1 MVAITW
7 KITIFSA
14 VAVLQLACNRTEGSA
29 VQKENSAA
37 GVGVNE
43 AKADLKVLT
52 GELLEITAPGYE
64 TTGFAEQ
71 ECLGRLVFEVE
82 SGVQWPTYFRGDI
95 GNEFVRSFSEQV
107 YNNSDV
113 IKFGEY
119 RIAVIAAPDAE
130 AEKAIK
136 WELPSVARVEYANH
150 ISNAEKSLKEMKA
163 TKTASQHDIDS
174 LLDSIKGW
182 QRALTILNSE
192 NFDFNPNIPNAQG
205 FGKAIADGA
214 SSVENFSVYRVYI
227 TYKKYVYIFESSKRI
242 TTKDYRKL
250 HEQEFVAQLKKFVP
264 REANEIP
271 SGPGVCIPYGF
282 LRDDGTTPSDMK
294 LSFRMPDAQG
304 VLYTIHTGSRGNR
317 RSSPTLKAI
326 SFASVGKMG
335 TPEDVEVAPFITDRI
350 GPRSYKIGG
359 VEGKQGGVAARIGAA
374 NSGYET
380 YQVFTGYSGSAA
392 TEALPFIFVEL
403 NTTTM
408 EMAPELKQNP
418 PPFKQSM
425 ERYESL
431 LRSIRLRPTTPPM
444 PESSSARG
452 QPASK

>member
-1 MVAITW
+1 MQGHATETGRDEQ
-7 KITIFSA
+7 KTDQKALTDDLLGLTAHGFKSA
-14 VAVLQLACNRTEGSA
+14 EFT
-29 VQKENSAA
+29 K
-37 GVGVNE
+37 
-43 AKADLKVLT
+43 
-52 GELLEITAPGYE
+52 P
-64 TTGFAEQ
+64 
-71 ECLGRLVFEVE
+71 ECLGRLLFDV
-82 SGVQWPTYFRGDI
+82 GGDIQWPTYFRGDI
-95 GNEFVRSFSEQV
+95 ANEFARSFSKRV
-107 YNNSDV
+107 YSNSDV

-150 ISNAEKSLKEMKA
+150 INNAEKSLKELKA

-182 QRALTILNSE
+182 ERALKVLNSE
-192 NFDFNPNIPNAQG
+192 NFDFDPEIPNAQG
-205 FGKAIADGA
+205 FGKTIADGA

-227 TYKKYVYIFESSKRI
+227 TYKKHVYIFQSSKRI

-271 SGPGVCIPYGF
+271 SGSGVCIPYGF

-335 TPEDVEVAPFITDRI
+335 TPEDVEVAPFITERI

-359 VEGKQGGVAARIGAA
+359 VEGKQGGVAARIGEA

-444 PESSSARG
+444 PDSASVKAT
-452 QPASK
+452 QSTPS